1 MPPFVTYL
9 VGGYLFPPNTEL
21 SLNYRL
27 LTSKD
32 YENFVAY
39 FNSIELY
46 KEFFGVISG
55 MQRVPFMVN
64 EWLLQLLKESKDI
77 LVDAEPL
84 RAAVDLE
91 KKGRTL
97 PGDTV
102 CLFIGINTG
111 IQSSTNGCFSEIGK
125 MLLSVETIYSET
137 ESEQDALFLGQN
149 RILLSPE
156 MHFDYILKRHPERE
170 RN

>member
-1 MPPFVTYL
+1 
-9 VGGYLFPPNTEL
+9 
-21 SLNYRL
+21 
-27 LTSKD
+27 
-32 YENFVAY
+32 
-39 FNSIELY
+39 
-46 KEFFGVISG
+46 

-64 EWLLQLLKESKDI
+64 EWLLQLLKESKDF

-102 CLFIGINTG
+102 CLFIGRNTG

-125 MLLSVETIYSET
+125 MLLSVETKNSET
-137 ESEQDALFLGQN
+137 CSILGC
-149 RILLSPE
+149 
-156 MHFDYILKRHPERE
+156 
-170 RN
+170 